1 MGYWGYE
8 ATASDSALD
17 YLAKVTEHLEKMW
30 DEAKGYGQKMA
41 IVYILTEAPVID
53 VTDYSGLKAKAVT
66 FVADCMTC
74 LDEEDIDDSGSV
86 GDYCEDFNKKQE
98 QIAYLQGLMEKL
110 QEKQGTTL
118 FEKLELTN
126 HEKRAIERFPMVI
139 KINPMV
145 IKIN

>member
-17 YLAKVTEHLEKMW
+17 YLARVTEHLEKMW

-41 IVYILTEAPVID
+41 IVYILTEAPVVD

-74 LDEEDIDDSGSV
+74 LDEEAIDESGSI
-86 GDYCEDFNKKQE
+86 GDYCNDFNKRYE
-98 QIAYLQGLMEKL
+98 QMSYLQGLVEKL
-110 QEKQGTTL
+110 QKKQSTTL
-118 FEKLELTN
+118 VEKISSML
-126 HEKRAIERFPMVI
+126 
-139 KINPMV
+139 
-145 IKIN
+145 